1 MNENKMAE
9 VAKLFGKE
17 LNEEFIINEHP
28 SRYFFLYSKRRK
40 VTVFDPKIGWTTE
53 YETEFNPP
61 EFHHKK
67 CKFTKNGLA
76 SYNEYH
82 IPHFWQQ
89 DEESLSDLLTGRAT
103 IVGEQKTHVGKRK
116 KLI

>member
-1 MNENKMAE
+1 MAE

-17 LNEEFIINEHP
+17 LNKEFIINEHI
-28 SRYFFLYSKRRK
+28 SRYYILYKKRRK

-53 YETEFNPP
+53 YEIEFNPP

-76 SYNEYH
+76 SYNEYQNY
-82 IPHFWQQ
+82 WQQ
-89 DEESLSDLLTGRAT
+89 DEFSLSDLLTGKAT
-103 IVGEQKTHVGKRK
+103 IVGEQKTHVKRRK

>member
-1 MNENKMAE
+1 MEK
-9 VAKLFGKE
+9 VAQLFGKE
-17 LNEEFIINEHP
+17 LGEEFIINEHP
-28 SRYFFLYSKRRK
+28 SRYYFLYKKRRK
-40 VTVFDPKIGWTTE
+40 VTVFDPKIGWKEE
-53 YETEFNPP
+53 YETEYNPP
-61 EFHHKK
+61 EFHHLK

-103 IVGEQKTHVGKRK
+103 IVGEQKQHVKRRRRLL
-116 KLI
+116 KL

>member
-1 MNENKMAE
+1 MSDNKMVE

-17 LNEEFIINEHP
+17 LNEEFIINEHI
-28 SRYFFLYSKRRK
+28 SRYCILYEKRRK

-82 IPHFWQQ
+82 NYWQQ
-89 DEESLSDLLTGRAT
+89 DEFSLSDLLTGKAT
-103 IVGEQKTHVGKRK
+103 IVGEQKTHVKRRK

>member
-1 MNENKMAE
+1 MSDNKMVE

-28 SRYFFLYSKRRK
+28 SRYYILYKKRRK

-76 SYNEYH
+76 SYNEYQNY
-82 IPHFWQQ
+82 WQQ
-89 DEESLSDLLTGRAT
+89 DEFSLSDLLTGRAT
-103 IVGEQKTHVGKRK
+103 IVGEQKTQVKRRK